1 MSDAVLSFSHQP
13 LHLVLEQARSAL
25 EREGRVRVRVP
36 NPDLGL
42 GLYPG
47 EPTGAGIHRPY
58 SVWLDVADRLE
69 CHFLTPLSLGEQ
81 VELTFVKPQARD
93 APHTLEK
100 YNPDSEFGRINKL
113 EDPCFVEDMLE
124 ALSRINLQA
133 GARVLSVGVNTG
145 NELELLEQVYP
156 DLALEVIALDLNS
169 RALEVARERFPQF
182 TFLERDLNDLPF
194 LELGKFD
201 LIVCLSVL
209 QSSGIDK
216 DLVFRTLLR
225 EHLSS
230 SGGIIIGLP
239 NCRYLDGRV
248 SYGARMRNF
257 RKPDLSL
264 LLADLTLY
272 RRHLQKHGFRVYV
285 TGKYEVLLTA
295 VRIYSNS
302 HND

>member
-1 MSDAVLSFSHQP
+1 MSDTVLQFFIEP
-13 LHLVLEQARSAL
+13 LHLVLEGMRRTL
-25 EREGRVRVRVP
+25 EREGRVRIRVP

-47 EPTGAGIHRPY
+47 EPTGAGTHRPY

-69 CHFLTPLSLGEQ
+69 CYFLTPSSLGEQ
-81 VELTFVKPQARD
+81 VELTFVKSVARASERDVERYDPD
-93 APHTLEK
+93 AQ
-100 YNPDSEFGRINKL
+100 FGRVNKL
-113 EDPCFVEDMLE
+113 EDPCFVEDFLE
-124 ALSRINLQA
+124 ALGRINLKA

-145 NELELLEQVYP
+145 RELELLEWAYP
-156 DLALEVIALDLNS
+156 DLALEVVGLDLNS
-169 RALEVARERFPQF
+169 RALGVARERFPQF

-216 DLVFRTLLR
+216 DLVFRTLLK

-239 NCRYLDGRV
+239 NCRYVDGRV

-257 RKPDLSL
+257 KKPDLSL
-264 LLADLTLY
+264 LLADLALY
-272 RRHLQKHGFRVYV
+272 RRYLQKHGFRVYV

-295 VRIYSNS
+295 ARV
-302 HND
+302 